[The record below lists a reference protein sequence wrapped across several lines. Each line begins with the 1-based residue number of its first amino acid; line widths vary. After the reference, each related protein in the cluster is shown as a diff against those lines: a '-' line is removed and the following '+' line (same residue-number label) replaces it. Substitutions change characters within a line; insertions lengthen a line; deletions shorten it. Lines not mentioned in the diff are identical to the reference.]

1 MHTWTVHS
9 ARRHGSAWLT
19 LAIAAFLCW
28 PAQASANVCDY
39 PKPEVSDRTSGDPAQ
54 RYRRARTLAADGEYD
69 AAIQKYRALSAE
81 HPGNADYLFGEAQ
94 VRFWSGNSAC
104 ALELLQVAK
113 ELAPGYEALWKL
125 EYQVLRSDKQP
136 GSRDELDAFRSAANQ
151 QFPGA
156 AWLRA
161 EQAKEAARWGWET
174 GLNRES
180 LDNGAADWQDVYA
193 YLDRRSPSGDV
204 LSLKLT
210 EHRRFSVT
218 DNEFAMAGAL
228 KLADHWML
236 SGAIALS
243 PDAAFLAESVVD
255 LAASRQLS
263 DGWLVGADVRHRR
276 YAENDVSTWGL
287 NVERYFGRFR
297 AAYHIDNTRLSSS
310 SSFTHQGVLD
320 YYASSGSRY
329 ALTIAAGDEVE
340 IIAPGQLL
348 EMEITAVAVKGQHPL
363 SERLSVLWRL
373 GTHRQGSIY
382 RRSSVGL
389 SIAGEF

>member
-1 MHTWTVHS
+1 MWTVHS
-9 ARRHGSAWLT
+9 AGRHGSTWLT
-19 LAIAAFLCW
+19 LIAAAFLCT
-28 PAQASANVCDY
+28 PAQASADVCEY
-39 PKPEVSDRTSGDPAQ
+39 PKPKVSDRTSGDPAQ
-54 RYRRARTLAADGEYD
+54 RYRRARSLAADGEYD

-81 HPGNADYLFGEAQ
+81 HPRNVDYLFGEAQ

-104 ALELLQVAK
+104 TLELLHAAK
-113 ELAPGYEALWKL
+113 ELAPGYEALWQL
-125 EYQVLRSDKQP
+125 EYQVLRSDKRP
-136 GSRDELDAFRSAANQ
+136 GYRDELDAFRSAVHER
-151 QFPGA
+151 FPGA

-161 EQAKEAARWGWET
+161 EQAREAARWGWET
-174 GLNRES
+174 GLNRDR
-180 LDNGAADWQDVYA
+180 LDNGAADWQNIYA

-210 EHRRFSVT
+210 EHRRFSLT
-218 DNEFAMAGAL
+218 DNELALAGAL
-228 KLADHWML
+228 KLTDYWIL

-255 LAASRQLS
+255 FAATRQLKK
-263 DGWLVGADVRHRR
+263 GWLVGADVRQRR

-287 NVERYFGRFR
+287 NVERYFGKFR
-297 AAYHIDNTRLSSS
+297 AAWHIDNTRLSSS
-310 SSFTHQGVLD
+310 SSFMYQGVLD

-329 ALTIAAGDEVE
+329 AVTIAAGDEVE